1 VKTAYTST
9 VVVIPTR
16 NRAAIAMNAIRS
28 VLDQQVENVHVLVS
42 DNSTSEADREVL
54 ASFCSKQPHN
64 RLRYLRSPQSL
75 AMAAHWDWAIQNA
88 LNCYPEAS
96 HFIYLTDRMMFR
108 TGALSEITRLAAL
121 HPDKLISYNH
131 DRIIDNVSPIRVE
144 ECPVSEKLL
153 EIDTLHLSRLLS
165 QSVFHPALPR
175 MLNCIVPRPVL
186 SRIYN
191 RFTTVFSSVSPDL
204 NFCCRCLE
212 VEKSILFYDQSPIFH
227 YALSRSNGASVS
239 RGEMT
244 PDYADFT
251 ANLPFANS
259 IPNFA
264 TPIPQLATAVNYAF
278 HEYCLFK
285 QQTNSEK
292 FFDLDMQKYLQANAT
307 ELAQVI
313 DPAVKREMLELLVAN
328 GYAEPALNGHTDS
341 AKVTFRKRFRSKF
354 KRVLTA
360 PATTGAWLFLART
373 LSIRPPGEN
382 RFEFSTLDE
391 AIEYARNIS
400 RGNLSHRHTPEQ
412 LLKARELPK
421 R

>member
-1 VKTAYTST
+1 
-9 VVVIPTR
+9 
-16 NRAAIAMNAIRS
+16 MNAIRS
-28 VLDQQVENVHVLVS
+28 VLDQQVETVQALVS
-42 DNSTSEADREVL
+42 DNSTSEADREGL
-54 ASFCSKQPHN
+54 AAFCSKQPDN
-64 RLRYLRSPQSL
+64 RLRYVRPPQSL

-88 LNCYPEAS
+88 LNCYPDAS

-108 TGALSEITRLAAL
+108 KGALSEITRLAAL

-144 ECPVSEKLL
+144 QYPGSEKLF
-153 EIDTLHLSRLLS
+153 EIDTLHVSRLLS

-175 MLNCIVPRPVL
+175 MLNCIVPRLVL
-186 SRIYN
+186 RRIYN

-212 VEKSILFYDQSPIFH
+212 VENSILFYDQSPIFH

-251 ANLPFANS
+251 ANLPFNS

-264 TPIPQLATAVNYAF
+264 APIPQLNTAVNYAL
-278 HEYCLFK
+278 HEYCLLK
-285 QQTNSEK
+285 QQTNSER
-292 FFDLDMQKYLQANAT
+292 FFELNLQKYLQANAT
-307 ELAQVI
+307 ELAEVV
-313 DPAVKREMLELLVAN
+313 DPAVKAEMLELLVAN
-328 GYAEPALNGHTDS
+328 GYVGSAMNGQTDP
-341 AKVTFRKRFRSKF
+341 AKVPFRRRLQSKI
-354 KRVLTA
+354 KRVLTG
-360 PATTGAWLFLART
+360 PATTPVWLLLART
-373 LSIRPPGEN
+373 LAITPPGEN
-382 RFEFSTLDE
+382 RFEFATVDE
-391 AIEYARNIS
+391 AIYYARNIS
-400 RGNLSHRHTPEQ
+400 RGHFSQRHKPEQ